1 MESLSSRI
9 QATIIFISKSVINQT
24 SMLRYP
30 FKTSKYVR
38 GHFINPEYSS
48 FYRRCGYKARGKK
61 KQRLEMGEVM
71 VLKKKALFFTYK
83 VLGYSRIL
91 LASMTLMLFF
101 DFIIC
106 ILKET

>member
-61 KQRLEMGEVM
+61 KTETGDGGGDGT
-71 VLKKKALFFTYK
+71 KKKKPYFSHTK
-83 VLGYSRIL
+83 YSG
-91 LASMTLMLFF
+91 TVGF
-101 DFIIC
+101 C
-106 ILKET
+106 

>member
-1 MESLSSRI
+1 
-9 QATIIFISKSVINQT
+9 
-24 SMLRYP
+24 
-30 FKTSKYVR
+30 
-38 GHFINPEYSS
+38 
-48 FYRRCGYKARGKK
+48 
-61 KQRLEMGEVM
+61 MGEVM